1 MIIDYMKNVDC
12 LIGMKDIPD
21 KSIDMICA
29 DLPYGITH
37 NKWDAAIPLAE
48 LWEGIDRIIKDA
60 GAIIL
65 FASGMFTA
73 DLMQSNRK
81 NWRYN
86 LVWEKNQPTGFL
98 NANRMPL
105 RSHED
110 ICVFYKK
117 TPTYNPQKSTGN
129 PRKVSKANHKLN
141 CKETTNYQKYSLT
154 TYDSTERYPR
164 SVLRF
169 PKDVQKSAVHPTQK
183 PVALI
188 EYLIKSYSNPND
200 TVLDICAGS
209 MTAAIAAVNTGR
221 HYICFEKDPDIFSN
235 GVKRFNESTNGGHGQ

>member
-1 MIIDYMKNVDC
+1 MIVDYMKNIDC

-21 KSIDMICA
+21 KSIDMVCA

-48 LWEGIDRIIKDA
+48 LWEGIDRIVKDT

-110 ICVFYKK
+110 ICVF
-117 TPTYNPQKSTGN
+117 
-129 PRKVSKANHKLN
+129 L
-141 CKETTNYQKYSLT
+141 
-154 TYDSTERYPR
+154 
-164 SVLRF
+164 
-169 PKDVQKSAVHPTQK
+169 
-183 PVALI
+183 
-188 EYLIKSYSNPND
+188 
-200 TVLDICAGS
+200 
-209 MTAAIAAVNTGR
+209 
-221 HYICFEKDPDIFSN
+221 
-235 GVKRFNESTNGGHGQ
+235 

>member
-48 LWEGIDRIIKDA
+48 LWKGIDRIIKDT
-60 GAIIL
+60 GTIIL

-86 LVWEKNQPTGFL
+86 LVWEKMQTECHSDHTRIF
-98 NANRMPL
+98 
-105 RSHED
+105 
-110 ICVFYKK
+110 VFFIKK
-117 TPTYNPQKSTGN
+117 LLHTIHKSLLVI
-129 PRKVSKANHKLN
+129 P
-141 CKETTNYQKYSLT
+141 
-154 TYDSTERYPR
+154 ER
-164 SVLRF
+164 
-169 PKDVQKSAVHPTQK
+169 
-183 PVALI
+183 
-188 EYLIKSYSNPND
+188 
-200 TVLDICAGS
+200 
-209 MTAAIAAVNTGR
+209 
-221 HYICFEKDPDIFSN
+221 
-235 GVKRFNESTNGGHGQ
+235 